1 MNSARLNGS
10 SQGYA
15 QERLYIKSMVC
26 GKGVLFKKIDIKG
39 RGKMGMITV
48 PKSTIKIVLEERHPI
63 DYYKLLLKGQ
73 CPPGMGEMVRTM
85 LTQSEADFDMVR
97 KMSHLTTANGRYY
110 RRTQF

>member
-1 MNSARLNGS
+1 M
-10 SQGYA
+10 
-15 QERLYIKSMVC
+15 YIKSMVC